1 MLFLLRLALRR
12 DTYGH
17 DDFSSNGRHSAIFKA
32 RSEMVTE
39 AEIAVFE
46 AWFGEPFDRFVR
58 RSTCE
63 SRRDGRP
70 TMPVP

>member
-1 MLFLLRLALRR
+1 
-12 DTYGH
+12 
-17 DDFSSNGRHSAIFKA
+17 
-32 RSEMVTE
+32 MVTE

-58 RSTCE
+58 RTTCE

-70 TMPVP
+70 TMPVPKWRPAPDKHNEYVSPYALL

>member
-1 MLFLLRLALRR
+1 MLFLLRLELRR

-46 AWFGEPFDRFVR
+46 AWFGEPFDKLF
-58 RSTCE
+58 
-63 SRRDGRP
+63 GRG
-70 TMPVP
+70 